1 MHSKPVWIYKFSKV
15 YSKYIY
21 FRFQAERKR
30 AEFFLL
36 SNDEAKRNRLLYLK
50 IMSKQVTKYICTLF
64 VDFANNLYA
73 HLVILIYADIC
84 TFFWTFWMQIV
95 GFLKYWYRLIFCTF
109 FWTFCIKII
118 GILKYW
124 FRLIFLKRLTRQ
136 LNATPFVEK
145 CYQLI

>member
-50 IMSKQVTKYICTLF
+50 IISTQVTKKIHLHIFCRFCKQF
-64 VDFANNLYA
+64 VCASCNIDTGRYL
-73 HLVILIYADIC
+73 HI
-84 TFFWTFWMQIV
+84 FWTLWMQILC
-95 GFLKYWYRLIFCTF
+95 FLKYWYFAHF

-118 GILKYW
+118 LKYW
-124 FRLIFLKRLTRQ
+124 YRLIFFKV
-136 LNATPFVEK
+136 NASTQVPLED
-145 CYQLI
+145 LSSL